1 MRYDHAVLS
10 REMLEVLNGIL
21 ESKLQS
27 KVVDC
32 SKGRVERTHG
42 QSADARRKMAA
53 QELADGDAFER

>member
-27 KVVDC
+27 QVVDH
-32 SKGRVERTHG
+32 SKGRVEIVHG
-42 QSADARRKMAA
+42 SVRMRDAK
-53 QELADGDAFER
+53 